1 MKSLDRLR
9 PHHTAPHRT
18 APHRRSRGG
27 GENCTLPLLPKFSL
41 VRTLSPVLDTRAP
54 SRTMAP
60 QPTTVCC
67 PSTSAPLGDLR
78 AYARCLLQH
87 QATKLPHG
95 KCSHNVTSALAV
107 EAHGL
112 DCVATGGG
120 FFLNARTADGRPT
133 CTGGDVF
140 QVWVV
145 VNEAGRLLSRHRTWA
160 TPLPVHAAGALKAPA
175 PSLYWVN
182 TSGGTVLPGRHT
194 YHFSVVL
201 KDSQNRALQQLDG
214 RGPLQWVRSPVREW
228 LRYRRCVS
236 GAVPLSSSLKSWDL
250 GVDIVI
256 DRPELPVDEPQCGA
270 VRANASTALV
280 ALMNTT
286 HGYSCPPGMCTGNAY
301 ARVVKTYGAS
311 TRESKGFR
319 HVLKPEGCQLHFY
332 EESEAADCLQ
342 GRSILNIGGSMANS
356 VQQGFERL
364 SSRAKTSW
372 WWDFGRTQISNN
384 FQLSPGHTCFV
395 DDQQRASV
403 VTTVFIHHPFR
414 HGLLNVLHPDPKKA
428 DGLNK
433 ASQFESL
440 MCEHDIVIFESGV
453 HDMALPDRR
462 AHRALQKLCH
472 ESVPCTDAELLP
484 KLMNESWR
492 LNQLSSYRTHLA
504 ELMGTWRRCAE
515 TRAHSG
521 LTPFRPIFKL
531 VTAPNS
537 ISSCESEWG
546 YNVEAHY
553 MAVAN
558 AAAREVVE
566 AAGFEVFDAFPAT
579 AHIHPTWYDMN
590 GKDNQHSDIVSDLT
604 VHMLLNQVCH
614 PSAAASFK
622 LGTSPP
628 RKGPIEGLPRVF
640 QTYSSCSKAWATP

>member
-1 MKSLDRLR
+1 M
-9 PHHTAPHRT
+9 
-18 APHRRSRGG
+18 
-27 GENCTLPLLPKFSL
+27 PL
-41 VRTLSPVLDTRAP
+41 
-54 SRTMAP
+54 
-60 QPTTVCC
+60 QPTAACC
-67 PSTSAPLGDLR
+67 PSTSAPLSDLR
-78 AYARCLLQH
+78 ASAHCLQK
-87 QATKLPHG
+87 ATRSSDG

-107 EAHGL
+107 EALGL

-120 FFLNARTADGRPT
+120 FFLKARASDGRPA

-145 VNEAGRLLSRHRTWA
+145 VNEAGRQLSRHSTWSI
-160 TPLPVHAAGALKAPA
+160 PLPVRAAGALKVPDA
-175 PSLYWVN
+175 SLYWVN

-194 YHFSVVL
+194 YHISVVL
-201 KDSQNRALQQLDG
+201 KDSQNRELQQLDG

-236 GAVPLSSSLKSWDL
+236 GAVRLPGSKTRDL

-256 DRPELPVDEPQCGA
+256 DRPELPLDEEPQCGA
-270 VRANASTALV
+270 VRADASTALV
-280 ALMNTT
+280 ALVNTT
-286 HGYSCPPGMCTGNAY
+286 HGYVCPPGMCTGNAY
-301 ARVVKTYGAS
+301 ARVIDTYKAS
-311 TRESKGFR
+311 ARESKGFR

-356 VQQGFERL
+356 VQRGFERL
-364 SSRAKTSW
+364 SNRAKTSW

-384 FQLSPGHTCFV
+384 FQLSSGHTCSV

-414 HGLLNVLHPDPKKA
+414 HGLLNVLHPDPVKA
-428 DGLNK
+428 NGLK
-433 ASQFESL
+433 QASQFESL

-462 AHRALQKLCH
+462 AHRALLNLCH
-472 ESVPCTDAELLP
+472 GSVPCTDAELLP
-484 KLMNESWR
+484 ILMNQSWR
-492 LNQLSSYRTHLA
+492 LDQLASYRTHLA
-504 ELMGTWRRCAE
+504 ELMGKWRRCADQ
-515 TRAHSG
+515 RAQNG
-521 LTPFRPIFKL
+521 ATPFRPIFKL
-531 VTAPNS
+531 VAAPNS
-537 ISSCESEWG
+537 ISSCSSEWG

-558 AAAREVVE
+558 DAAREVVE

-579 AHIHPTWYDMN
+579 AHIHPTWYDNN
-590 GKDNQHSDIVSDLT
+590 GKDNQHSDFVSDLT

-614 PSAAASFK
+614 RNAAARFK
-622 LGTSPP
+622 QGTNPSP
-628 RKGPIEGLPRVF
+628 RGPIKGLPTVF

>member
-1 MKSLDRLR
+1 MLLH
-9 PHHTAPHRT
+9 PTA
-18 APHRRSRGG
+18 A
-27 GENCTLPLLPKFSL
+27 
-41 VRTLSPVLDTRAP
+41 
-54 SRTMAP
+54 
-60 QPTTVCC
+60 CC
-67 PSTSAPLGDLR
+67 PSTPASLSDLR
-78 AYARCLLQH
+78 ASAHCLQK
-87 QATKLPHG
+87 ATRLPEG

-107 EAHGL
+107 EALGL

-120 FFLNARTADGRPT
+120 FFLNARASDGRPV

-145 VNEAGRLLSRHRTWA
+145 VNEAGRQLSRHSTWSI
-160 TPLPVHAAGALKAPA
+160 PLPVRAAGALKMPDA
-175 PSLYWVN
+175 SLYWVN

-194 YHFSVVL
+194 YHVSVVL
-201 KDSQNRALQQLDG
+201 KDSQNRELQQLDG

-236 GAVPLSSSLKSWDL
+236 GAVRLPGSKSRDH

-256 DRPELPVDEPQCGA
+256 DRPELPLEEPQCGA
-270 VRANASTALV
+270 VRADASTALV
-280 ALMNTT
+280 ALVNTT
-286 HGYSCPPGMCTGNAY
+286 HGYACPPGMCTGNAY
-301 ARVVKTYGAS
+301 ARVVDTYKAS
-311 TRESKGFR
+311 ARESKGFR

-356 VQQGFERL
+356 VQRGFERL

-384 FQLSPGHTCFV
+384 FQLSSGHTCYV

-414 HGLLNVLHPDPKKA
+414 HGLLNVLHPDPLKA
-428 DGLNK
+428 NGLK
-433 ASQFESL
+433 QASQFESL

-462 AHRALQKLCH
+462 AHRALLNRCH
-472 ESVPCTDAELLP
+472 GPVPCTDAELLP
-484 KLMNESWR
+484 ILMNQSWR
-492 LNQLSSYRTHLA
+492 LDQLASYRTHLA
-504 ELMGTWRRCAE
+504 ELMGKWRRCADK
-515 TRAHSG
+515 RAQSG
-521 LTPFRPIFKL
+521 ATPFRPIFKL
-531 VTAPNS
+531 VAAPNS
-537 ISSCESEWG
+537 ISSCSSEWG

-579 AHIHPTWYDMN
+579 AHIHPTWYDNN
-590 GKDNQHSDIVSDLT
+590 GKDNQHSDFVSDLT

-614 PSAAASFK
+614 PDAAARFK
-622 LGTSPP
+622 QGTNPS
-628 RKGPIEGLPRVF
+628 RRGPIKGLPTVF
-640 QTYSSCSKAWATP
+640 QTYSSCAKAWATP

>member
-1 MKSLDRLR
+1 M
-9 PHHTAPHRT
+9 
-18 APHRRSRGG
+18 
-27 GENCTLPLLPKFSL
+27 PL
-41 VRTLSPVLDTRAP
+41 
-54 SRTMAP
+54 
-60 QPTTVCC
+60 QPTTACC
-67 PSTSAPLGDLR
+67 PSASATLGDLR
-78 AYARCLLQH
+78 ASVRCLQQH
-87 QATKLPHG
+87 QATRLPHG
-95 KCSHNVTSALAV
+95 TCSHNVTSALAV
-107 EAHGL
+107 EALGL

-120 FFLNARTADGRPT
+120 FFLNARTADGRPA

-140 QVWVV
+140 QVWVE
-145 VNEAGRLLSRHRTWA
+145 VNEAGRLLPRHRTWAMLSRHRTWA
-160 TPLPVHAAGALKAPA
+160 TPLKVSA

-182 TSGGTVLPGRHT
+182 TSGGTALPGRHT
-194 YHFSVVL
+194 YHISVVL
-201 KDSQNRALQQLDG
+201 KDSQDRALQQLDG

-236 GAVPLSSSLKSWDL
+236 GAVPLPGSLKSGDR

-270 VRANASTALV
+270 VRADASTALV
-280 ALMNTT
+280 ALVNTT
-286 HGYSCPPGMCTGNAY
+286 HGYACPRGMCTGNAY
-301 ARVVKTYGAS
+301 ARVVKTYGKDL
-311 TRESKGFR
+311 SKDFR

-356 VQQGFERL
+356 VQRGFERL

-428 DGLNK
+428 SGLNK

-472 ESVPCTDAELLP
+472 EPVPCTDAELLP

-492 LNQLSSYRTHLA
+492 LDQLASYRTHLA
-504 ELMGTWRRCAE
+504 ELMGTWRRCADK
-515 TRAHSG
+515 RAQSAQS
-521 LTPFRPIFKL
+521 PFRPIFKL
-531 VTAPNS
+531 VAAPNS
-537 ISSCESEWG
+537 ISSCSSEWG

-558 AAAREVVE
+558 GAARQVVE

-579 AHIHPTWYDMN
+579 AHLRPTWYDMN
-590 GKDNQHSDIVSDLT
+590 GKDNQHSDTVSDLT
-604 VHMLLNQVCH
+604 VHMLLNQICH
-614 PSAAASFK
+614 PSAAARFK
-622 LGTSPP
+622 QGSNPP
-628 RKGPIEGLPRVF
+628 RKGPIKGLPKVF
-640 QTYSSCSKAWATP
+640 QTYSSCSEAWAKP